1 MDPPVADVPRDA
13 DATSRVAFRKTG
25 GAVMTVRR
33 YPEMQGRVALV
44 TGGSSGIG
52 LAAGQAFAREGAT
65 VVISSR
71 DKARAQQALKTFDKD
86 AAVAWVACDAASG
99 KSVAALI
106 EEIVRRHGRLDYAFN
121 NGGSIGGEDL
131 GLLGE
136 MSEESW
142 RRTIDGYLTS
152 VFLCLRHELPVMLT
166 ADRGVIVNMA
176 SIYGHRG
183 HAIAGG
189 GAYAAA
195 KHGVLGLTASAAR
208 QYASTGVRITAISPG
223 WVATPPIAGW
233 MKSDPAFAKTV
244 TDLTPRGKIATP
256 GEIANSVL
264 WLCSDDAA
272 PVIESSLIVDGGALA

>member
-1 MDPPVADVPRDA
+1 MTGGNGGS
-13 DATSRVAFRKTG
+13 ATSR
-25 GAVMTVRR
+25 VRR
-33 YPEMQGRVALV
+33 YPEMQGKVALV

-65 VVISSR
+65 VVLSSR
-71 DKARAQQALKTFDKD
+71 DEVRAHEKLKTF
-86 AAVAWVACDAASG
+86 ATGEAVSWIGCDVSDG
-99 KSVAALI
+99 KSVATLI
-106 EEIVRRHGRLDYAFN
+106 GEIERRHGRLDYAFN

-152 VFLCLRHELPVMLT
+152 VFLCLRHELPVMLK

-208 QYASTGVRITAISPG
+208 QYAATGVRITAISPG
-223 WVATPPIAGW
+223 WVASPPIAGW
-233 MKSDPAFAKTV
+233 MKSDPAFAKTI

-256 GEIANSVL
+256 EEIAQSVL

-272 PVIESSLIVDGGALA
+272 PMIGSALIVDGGALA

>member
-1 MDPPVADVPRDA
+1 MPA
-13 DATSRVAFRKTG
+13 
-25 GAVMTVRR
+25 R

-52 LAAGQAFAREGAT
+52 LATAQAFAREGAT

-71 DKARAQQALKTFDKD
+71 DEARAQNALATFE
-86 AAVAWVACDAASG
+86 AGATVSWIACDASNG

-106 EEIVRRHGRLDYAFN
+106 DEIVRRHGRLDYAFN
-121 NGGSIGGEDL
+121 NGGSTAGEDL

-136 MSEESW
+136 ISEESW

-152 VFLCLRHELPVMLT
+152 VFLCLRHELPVMLE
-166 ADRGVIVNMA
+166 AGRGVIVNMA

-183 HAIAGG
+183 HAIEGG

-195 KHGVLGLTASAAR
+195 KHGVLGLTNSAAR
-208 QYASTGVRITAISPG
+208 QYAATGVRITAISPG

-233 MKSDPAFAKTV
+233 MRVNPDFAKTI
-244 TDLTPRGKIATP
+244 TGLTPRGKIAMP
-256 GEIANSVL
+256 EEIANAVL
-264 WLCSDDAA
+264 WLCCDDAA
-272 PVIESSLIVDGGALA
+272 AVIGGSLVVDGGALA